1 MGIEK
6 DGSHLVKVSLVEIAD
21 EAQSRL
27 LPTSVKRNRVT
38 VINSYPLFVGAMP
51 SQVLANTPKRKGAQ
65 LICNGNGYLALGSS
79 QSECEAAASGALNE
93 FIGSAAYI
101 DASKMQAPIYIG
113 GTTEMWA
120 VLITV
125 GSNPTVVSAIKEI
138 ET

>member
-21 EAQSRL
+21 DAQQRL
-27 LPTSVKRNRVT
+27 LPTKVRRNRVT
-38 VINSYPLFVGAMP
+38 VINSYPLLVGANP

-65 LICNGNGYLALGSS
+65 LICNGNGYLALGISA
-79 QSECEAAASGALNE
+79 SECLAAASNALNE
-93 FIGSAAYI
+93 FIGSIAYI